1 MHLLLIGCTG
11 FIGRELIDRFSRS
24 GHELIIVSRNAAK
37 SIDIDSS
44 SENIRLLQL
53 DPGTKECWENESL
66 LKALAHSEGVIN
78 LAGEPI
84 AEKRWTEEHLAIIQQ
99 SRLKT
104 TEYLLEA
111 MKLSKATPKVMINGS
126 AIGLL
131 IYFSYF
137 VLRNSIKDES
147 KKGKISSV
155 YNILAFS
162 MLIPLIFILPRL
174 TDSLHPGNGGN
185 PGFNVYDLNSQLRIV
200 FYPAV
205 IGFILLGVWIA
216 DLRIRILKL
225 KNKL

>member
-1 MHLLLIGCTG
+1 MKILKILCVILLAYTVSAGIIFDVPKLPILNETIRVLYFHVPMWFTMIFLLFLSSINAYK
-11 FIGRELIDRFSRS
+11 FITS
-24 GHELIIVSRNAAK
+24 GDLSYDLKSYNYANVGVFFGVLGIISGMIWAK
-37 SIDIDSS
+37 YTWGTYWT
-44 SENIRLLQL
+44 N
-53 DPGTKECWENESL
+53 DP
-66 LKALAHSEGVIN
+66 
-78 LAGEPI
+78 
-84 AEKRWTEEHLAIIQQ
+84 
-99 SRLKT
+99 
-104 TEYLLEA
+104 
-111 MKLSKATPKVMINGS
+111 KLNGS
-126 AIGLL
+126 AVGLL

-137 VLRNSIKDES
+137 VLRSSVDDES

-205 IGFILLGVWIA
+205 IGFILLGIWIA
-216 DLRIRILKL
+216 DLRLRVLKL

>member
-1 MHLLLIGCTG
+1 MEKLNMKILKILCVILLAYTVSAGIIFDVPKLPILNETIRVLYFHVPMWFTMIFLLFLSSINAYR
-11 FIGRELIDRFSRS
+11 FITS
-24 GHELIIVSRNAAK
+24 GDLSYDLKSYNYANVGVFFGVLGIISGMIWAK
-37 SIDIDSS
+37 YTWGTYWT
-44 SENIRLLQL
+44 N
-53 DPGTKECWENESL
+53 DP
-66 LKALAHSEGVIN
+66 
-78 LAGEPI
+78 
-84 AEKRWTEEHLAIIQQ
+84 
-99 SRLKT
+99 
-104 TEYLLEA
+104 
-111 MKLSKATPKVMINGS
+111 KLNGS
-126 AIGLL
+126 AVGLL

-137 VLRNSIKDES
+137 VLRSSVDDES

-205 IGFILLGVWIA
+205 IGFILLGIWIA
-216 DLRIRILKL
+216 DLRLRVLKL